1 MTLRRTLL
9 LQAILVF
16 GTACAS
22 TKSPLTPTLIVAA
35 RVPTLTATL
44 APPLVPQPS
53 TTATPRP
60 ATPSWTPTL
69 TLTPTSAHPITPFP
83 TEDFVPYSQL
93 QLITVSN
100 LTRITQVA
108 ELRLPELSSD
118 TFSFY
123 DLLCAQ
129 DGKTLAVISIS
140 GQIYFYNLERLQRV
154 QMIDIGPEF
163 YGTALSPDGQILAVG
178 YYGDIVL
185 WDVNTGQKLKTLKGH
200 TEEVG
205 SLEFSPD
212 RRWLVSANVF
222 ADSTIRLWDV
232 GTGKNIYWVVA
243 SQTQGVVKV
252 RFSPDGLS
260 FAAVGRDGTLQLW
273 DTKTGKPISA
283 FRDEDFFLSAV
294 DVVFNPNGKTFISI
308 SRNRNDDHQG
318 TLVLLWDIAT
328 GQRLLEYESLK
339 NANSIAFSPDGNMIV
354 STSEGVVSIWAADTG
369 QLLHAIR
376 LADSGIAA
384 TFNSDGR
391 TIITSGL
398 DNVVR
403 FWGVPSS

>member
-22 TKSPLTPTLIVAA
+22 TKSPLTPTPIAAA

-44 APPLVPQPS
+44 IPPSAKQPS

-60 ATPSWTPTL
+60 ASPSWTPTL

-93 QLITVSN
+93 QVITVSN

-108 ELRLPELSSD
+108 ELRLSELSSD
-118 TFSFY
+118 TSSFY
-123 DLLCAQ
+123 DLLCAR
-129 DGKTLAVISIS
+129 DGKTLALISIS
-140 GQIYFYNLERLQRV
+140 GRIYFYNLERLQRV

-205 SLEFSPD
+205 SLDFSPD
-212 RRWLVSANVF
+212 RRWLVSANMF

-243 SQTQGVVKV
+243 SQTQGVVEV

-260 FAAVGRDGTLQLW
+260 FAAIGRNGTLQLR
-273 DTKTGKPISA
+273 DTKTGKPSHT
-283 FRDEDFFLSAV
+283 FRDEDFLLSAV
-294 DVVFNPNGKTFISI
+294 GVVFSPNGKTLISV
-308 SRNRNDDHQG
+308 SRNRDADYKG
-318 TLVLLWDIAT
+318 GLVLLWDVTT

-339 NANSIAFSPDGNMIV
+339 NANSIALSPDGNMVI
-354 STSEGVVSIWAADTG
+354 STDEGVVNIWAADTG
-369 QLLHAIR
+369 QLLHAIP

-384 TFNSDGR
+384 TFNPDGR

-403 FWGVPSS
+403 FWGVPNR